1 MSDMSYVCTTVAR
14 EAQRCGMCSW
24 SGWSHKPLASN
35 MSLPLMLG
43 MLKEASETLGP
54 QRDNTHASG
63 LKYVVRFVYL
73 GHLC

>member
-1 MSDMSYVCTTVAR
+1 VHNGSTRGTELRHVLMEC
-14 EAQRCGMCSW
+14 
-24 SGWSHKPLASN
+24 WSHKPLASN

-54 QRDNTHASG
+54 QKDNTHASG
-63 LKYVVRFVYL
+63 LKYVVRFVHL

>member
-1 MSDMSYVCTTVAR
+1 MEC
-14 EAQRCGMCSW
+14 CSN
-24 SGWSHKPLASN
+24 KPLASN

-54 QRDNTHASG
+54 QKDNTHASG
-63 LKYVVRFVYL
+63 LKYVVRFVHL